1 MDRFDGRKPGEM
13 RPVKITRGFLKYPD
27 GSVLIEM
34 GDTKVI
40 CTATVDEG
48 RVPPFLKGTG
58 KGWVTAE
65 YSLLPGSTETRTLRD
80 ISKGRISGRSHEIQR
95 LIGRSL
101 RSVVDLEAL
110 GERTVWIDCD
120 VIQADGG
127 TRMASVTGG
136 FVALYDALKTLVE
149 AGAIDRF
156 PIKEFLSGISV
167 GIVGDEVLLDLN
179 YREDS
184 VAKVDMN
191 VVMTESGSIVEIQG
205 TGEGGSFGREELAR
219 MLDLAEKGIKE
230 LIAKVKEVLEVDAG

>member
-1 MDRFDGRKPGEM
+1 MDRFDGRKPSEM
-13 RPVKITRGFLKYPD
+13 RPVRITRGFLKYPD

-149 AGAIDRF
+149 AGAIDRL

-167 GIVGDEVLLDLN
+167 GIVGGEVLLDLN

-205 TGEGGSFGREELAR
+205 TGEGGSFGREELTK

>member
-1 MDRFDGRKPGEM
+1 MDRFDGRKPSEM
-13 RPVKITRGFLKYPD
+13 RPVRITRGFLKYPD

-167 GIVGDEVLLDLN
+167 GIVGGEVLLDLN

-205 TGEGGSFGREELAR
+205 TGEGGSFGREELTK